1 MLQDSVRNL
10 TLISPD
16 QLLEIILSLQV
27 LFFKILSLWICN
39 IELCNTQIQTM
50 KDPVQP
56 CQLLGNIII
65 VTRVSACN
73 TQIQTML
80 QDPVRH

>member
-1 MLQDSVRNL
+1 
-10 TLISPD
+10 
-16 QLLEIILSLQV
+16 
-27 LFFKILSLWICN
+27 
-39 IELCNTQIQTM
+39 M

-80 QDPVRH
+80 QDPVRHWYQHKCHNNNT